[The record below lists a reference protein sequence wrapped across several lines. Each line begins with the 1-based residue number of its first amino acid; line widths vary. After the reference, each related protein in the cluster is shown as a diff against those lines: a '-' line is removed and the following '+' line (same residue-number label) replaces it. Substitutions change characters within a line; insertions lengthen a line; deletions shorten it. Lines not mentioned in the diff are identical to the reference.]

1 LSKARVVE
9 LLTMAVKIVLA
20 TKARETK
27 VAMAEAREMKMAM
40 AKAREMAKV
49 KAREMAM
56 VKAREMAMVK
66 AREMAMVKAREMAM
80 VKSKMM
86 ESSRR
91 SERQLRHSRL
101 TVAHRTKSTQEDEEK
116 MGLQLPS
123 LLMKPDAG
131 VFIYNTETKGISTF
145 T

>member
-1 LSKARVVE
+1 MSKARVVE

-40 AKAREMAKV
+40 AKAREMAK
-49 KAREMAM
+49 
-56 VKAREMAMVK
+56 
-66 AREMAMVKAREMAM
+66 VKAREMAM